1 MVWGIR
7 QKTDTPAPRPDVD
20 RPVTREKLPTKLQ
33 RLVDQDEDFYDDLY
47 SP

>member
-7 QKTDTPAPRPDVD
+7 QKTDTPAPPRDVD
-20 RPVTREKLPTKLQ
+20 QPVTREKLPGKLQ
-33 RLVDQDEDFYDDLY
+33 RLVDQEEDFYDDLY